1 MIDYYEVCKELNADY
16 ILGESKYEQGDYG
29 SAQIHFI
36 RAKSLA
42 ITKFEKQLTMAF
54 EESFIDRFVKRCDK
68 MISLCAEGEAQ
79 K

>member
-42 ITKFEKQLTMAF
+42 ITKFEKQRRST
-54 EESFIDRFVKRCDK
+54 EVI
-68 MISLCAEGEAQ
+68 G
-79 K
+79 